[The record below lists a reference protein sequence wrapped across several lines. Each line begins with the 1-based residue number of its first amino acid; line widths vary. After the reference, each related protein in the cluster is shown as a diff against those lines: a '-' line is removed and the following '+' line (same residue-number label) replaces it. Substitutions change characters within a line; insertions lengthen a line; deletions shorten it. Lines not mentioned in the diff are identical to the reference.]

1 MVKKTLIGT
10 IGLGIL
16 VLALFLIIAWE
27 PSIDAVEPPGSGQF
41 SQDQIDRGEVLAG
54 LGNCQTCHTT
64 DSGES
69 FAGGLPI
76 PTPFGTIYTTNITPD
91 PKTGIGQW
99 SEEAFA
105 RAMREGISRSG
116 AHLYPAF
123 PYTHFT
129 KVTDQDIAD
138 LYAFLMTREPVRA
151 QKPANSLGFPFNIRM
166 LQAGWK
172 LLFFDEGR
180 YQADNS
186 KSEDWNRGAYIAE
199 GLGHCS
205 ACHSPRNPVGAED
218 ESRAWDGAVVN
229 NWYAPALNASNRSPV
244 DWSTGE
250 AFTYLRTGGSPFH
263 GVAIGSMAEVVHA
276 GLNKAPTEDIQSLAV
291 WMSDLAG
298 ANDDAA
304 QPGTQASAVI
314 SSAHDR
320 FAPAP
325 SSGQGERLFAYACAA
340 CHYNDPSSPN
350 AMRPDMSLNSAVSA
364 PDPVNLIRAT
374 LHGVSLEEGISD
386 VMMPGFANA
395 LSDQDIASLLGYLR
409 KTHTDQPAWNNLE
422 QAISDQRQQ

>member
-1 MVKKTLIGT
+1 VVKKTLIGT

-186 KSEDWNRGAYIAE
+186 KSEDWNRGAYI
-199 GLGHCS
+199 
-205 ACHSPRNPVGAED
+205 
-218 ESRAWDGAVVN
+218 
-229 NWYAPALNASNRSPV
+229 
-244 DWSTGE
+244 
-250 AFTYLRTGGSPFH
+250 
-263 GVAIGSMAEVVHA
+263 
-276 GLNKAPTEDIQSLAV
+276 TE
-291 WMSDLAG
+291 
-298 ANDDAA
+298 
-304 QPGTQASAVI
+304 
-314 SSAHDR
+314 
-320 FAPAP
+320 
-325 SSGQGERLFAYACAA
+325 
-340 CHYNDPSSPN
+340 
-350 AMRPDMSLNSAVSA
+350 
-364 PDPVNLIRAT
+364 
-374 LHGVSLEEGISD
+374 
-386 VMMPGFANA
+386 
-395 LSDQDIASLLGYLR
+395 
-409 KTHTDQPAWNNLE
+409 
-422 QAISDQRQQ
+422 